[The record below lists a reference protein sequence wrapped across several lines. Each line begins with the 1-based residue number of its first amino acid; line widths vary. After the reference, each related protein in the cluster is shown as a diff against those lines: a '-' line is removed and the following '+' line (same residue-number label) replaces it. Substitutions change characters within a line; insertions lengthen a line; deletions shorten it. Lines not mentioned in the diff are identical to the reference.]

1 MTNTK
6 KNLNKKYENNK
17 IENNI
22 DYNKVIDTTNNMSN
36 SKQWYDFL
44 HQLHN
49 ICRDFK
55 ASPLTGMDA
64 LNEMLNILFLFFFEQ
79 KGILDK
85 HQFPK
90 YCKFSYIYK
99 KYCTDSHIE
108 NDDENENKGLDEKEQ
123 TKFLKRIKLWHLLW
137 DEKNEKCVFKTILQE
152 HNEIGK
158 FLRMKVSQITKY
170 QRPEYSKVI
179 QLLFNKIH
187 KELSNV
193 KFDSFEYD
201 AFGDAYEKFKSKE
214 GNTGGNMGQYFTNPQ
229 VVDMINEEIEL
240 CEDDIYYDP
249 ACGSGG
255 FLRKSAR
262 SNIVKRSNI
271 YGNDPAEMVFKA
283 LAFNCILMDIP
294 LQNIQRLDSLSKTNI
309 KSKTNFFTKIGT
321 NPPFGCSFDIIWN
334 DYWGVLKTGK
344 NTIKDSSALFVQHM
358 YMSLKKGGK
367 CGTVIARSIL
377 HNGTTDNAWEKRF
390 RKYLLEKC
398 NIYKIVHLPKG
409 IFKETNFATSVIFFI
424 KGEPTKEVRFEEG
437 WFKDDQ
443 KGIGD
448 KKMET
453 PRHIKTL
460 TIKEIIE
467 KDYSLKL
474 DDYKEEKEIC
484 RKIKEYK
491 ELGNVCLFKNGKQL
505 KKSNFKEGNIPV
517 IGGGK
522 QPVGYHSGHNHDE
535 NTILCSSS
543 GAYSGFISRYNTK
556 VWASDCFS
564 IKSKDKNLLSEDY
577 LYEFLK
583 LNQISIYSCQTGS
596 AQPHVYSKN
605 ISNIKIPIPSIEKQ
619 NEIVNFMK
627 DKRLKYDIEKTIKLF
642 GKFNIFDIL
651 LKERYDL
658 FERILYLQNEIT
670 RNGELIA
677 NYKKRKQWE
686 IEQLFE
692 SYPHKKYN
700 LVDICKINRD
710 NISKKDKDTLE
721 FINYIDISSVKKGV
735 IKGTKNILIDK
746 IPSRAKRKL
755 LIDDILLSCVRP
767 KLHHI
772 AIIKNNIEN
781 GVCSTGFCTLTCNK
795 KLVLP
800 EFLFY
805 NLFTEF
811 VTNYLVNNTNSDS
824 PPAVNIKTVEKTKI
838 RLPNLENQN
847 KILLD
852 MKKLDNQDNHY
863 NRLIKLHEEDN
874 ERIYKNVETMCKIV
888 QMEELSENEEK
899 VEEVEPVM
907 AKITKTKS
915 KIKKKSKKEDNVI
928 SNDNSNY
935 TKEEL
940 LKKLNK
946 DLKEICKKLGKKGYS
961 KLKKDDLVNKI
972 LN

>member
-398 NIYKIVHLPKG
+398 NIYKIVHLPTG

-474 DDYKEEKEIC
+474 DDYKPKED
-484 RKIKEYK
+484 
-491 ELGNVCLFKNGKQL
+491 
-505 KKSNFKEGNIPV
+505 KKV
-517 IGGGK
+517 
-522 QPVGYHSGHNHDE
+522 
-535 NTILCSSS
+535 
-543 GAYSGFISRYNTK
+543 
-556 VWASDCFS
+556 
-564 IKSKDKNLLSEDY
+564 
-577 LYEFLK
+577 
-583 LNQISIYSCQTGS
+583 
-596 AQPHVYSKN
+596 KN
-605 ISNIKIPIPSIEKQ
+605 INYMK
-619 NEIVNFMK
+619 VN
-627 DKRLKYDIEKTIKLF
+627 
-642 GKFNIFDIL
+642 
-651 LKERYDL
+651 
-658 FERILYLQNEIT
+658 
-670 RNGELIA
+670 
-677 NYKKRKQWE
+677 
-686 IEQLFE
+686 
-692 SYPHKKYN
+692 
-700 LVDICKINRD
+700 
-710 NISKKDKDTLE
+710 
-721 FINYIDISSVKKGV
+721 NYIRK
-735 IKGTKNILIDK
+735 
-746 IPSRAKRKL
+746 PHSRAFQ
-755 LIDDILLSCVRP
+755 
-767 KLHHI
+767 
-772 AIIKNNIEN
+772 NIQ
-781 GVCSTGFCTLTCNK
+781 
-795 KLVLP
+795 
-800 EFLFY
+800 
-805 NLFTEF
+805 
-811 VTNYLVNNTNSDS
+811 NY
-824 PPAVNIKTVEKTKI
+824 
-838 RLPNLENQN
+838 
-847 KILLD
+847 
-852 MKKLDNQDNHY
+852 
-863 NRLIKLHEEDN
+863 
-874 ERIYKNVETMCKIV
+874 
-888 QMEELSENEEK
+888 
-899 VEEVEPVM
+899 
-907 AKITKTKS
+907 
-915 KIKKKSKKEDNVI
+915 
-928 SNDNSNY
+928 
-935 TKEEL
+935 
-940 LKKLNK
+940 
-946 DLKEICKKLGKKGYS
+946 
-961 KLKKDDLVNKI
+961 
-972 LN
+972 